1 MDTSEYWKKLQ
12 KWSRAT
18 QKKVKRQINSAEK
31 TLRRKVTT
39 LRGYIKFYFRYYSI
53 GIKNKGIYWIRTRV
67 LTLWVLSAVYFLVI
81 GAISY
86 LAGWYINP
94 STLSPQAITYFI
106 AVAAMVGG
114 IIAIIFPFKT
124 LIMQNAAD
132 NTSAG
137 FYRTLG
143 KDKRQ
148 DIVFFVMVF
157 SVVLFFILAL
167 TATSYQFTL
176 FNRQHDLLRIIFQS
190 SIFIVGLDFY
200 LVFLLFEMLFKR
212 TDPFSGIALIQKTSI
227 KYLDDIHKRA
237 TQFSDLMMLH
247 PKTDKNTTKEEMLAS
262 TFQSF
267 RTDLQYLSYRLN
279 YLFDYHDKVLA
290 RNERT
295 ASLAILDVIASI
307 LEKYF
312 IIKKDSS
319 LLLPSGF
326 FFVSSSDSQEFLT
339 PHMEGLV
346 SVGEDYLKKED
357 SVGVRKVI
365 VLFQELIAYAGEI
378 KFVRAQ
384 TPDNPILMQLRGYL
398 DQFMKSIMQK
408 GFLEGM
414 FQGAITYKGV
424 GALIIRKKMIHELT
438 PVFEML
444 NKIAYAALLTK
455 QDIVVAE
462 VINSYSALINVLMED
477 DWIFEHKIKL
487 VLEHLQETVLYGF
500 VSHRS
505 RSIPHGR
512 MQQEL
517 AEPYRVLADLIVRKA
532 QSVPTI
538 RDQRKRD
545 NAKSLVLNAA
555 EELRTSTRYLAENI
569 KNADSLLVGVLAN
582 TTRRIGGLLIHLT
595 TDTNWAD
602 AKRALEREGNA
613 YLHQPWWFTDGVD
626 KIDDSLSFDE
636 LPEAV
641 SKMGLVALDS
651 DQDGIAEDAT
661 KVIADIATAMLTK
674 EDPPGYGLTEPR
686 IMVLACYLGIY
697 ALKLGKTTVV
707 EKLKTLIT
715 AFEQAYQQ
723 KHFVDPRAD
732 LVSSPTRDQLMRE
745 VMRFTDNLTDLNRM
759 TDPIPSTE
767 DILIGKVAIEDVNN
781 FIREIWG
788 VEIET

>member
-1 MDTSEYWKKLQ
+1 MYIQTYLQ
-12 KWSRAT
+12 RLRKWLHGL
-18 QKKVKRQINSAEK
+18 QKKVQ
-31 TLRRKVTT
+31 RRARVARSKITK
-39 LRGYIKFYFRYYSI
+39 LHGYIKFYSLYYFM
-53 GIKNKGIYWIRTRV
+53 GVKNKIMYWIYTRIFTV
-67 LTLWVLSAVYFLVI
+67 KILSFPFFLFIVT
-81 GAISY
+81 ISY
-86 LAGWYINP
+86 IAGWYINP
-94 STLSPQAITYFI
+94 VILNPQALTYFI

-148 DIVFFVMVF
+148 DIVFFVLVF
-157 SVVLFFILAL
+157 SVVLFFVLAL

-176 FNRQHDLLRIIFQS
+176 LNRQHDLLRIIFQS
-190 SIFIVGLDFY
+190 SIFVVGLDFY

-237 TQFSDLMMLH
+237 TKFSDLMMLH
-247 PKTDKNTTKEEMLAS
+247 PKTDKSTTKEEMLAS

-290 RNERT
+290 KNERT
-295 ASLAILDVIASI
+295 ASLVILDVIASI

-326 FFVSSSDSQEFLT
+326 FFVNSSDSQEFLT

-357 SVGVRKVI
+357 SVGVKKVI
-365 VLFQELIAYAGEI
+365 MLFQELIAYAGEI

-414 FQGAITYKGV
+414 FQGAITYKGI
-424 GALIIRKKMIHELT
+424 GAVIIRKKMVHELT
-438 PVFEML
+438 PVFEVL
-444 NKIAYAALLTK
+444 NKIAYTALLTK
-455 QDIVVAE
+455 QDVVVSE
-462 VINSYSALINVLMED
+462 VIKTYSALITVLMED
-477 DWIFEHKIKL
+477 DWIFGHKIKL

-500 VSHRS
+500 VSHNS

-517 AEPYRVLADLIVRKA
+517 AEPYVVLANLIIRKS
-532 QSVPTI
+532 QDIPSI
-538 RDQRKRD
+538 RDQRKRED
-545 NAKSLVLNAA
+545 AKSLVLNAA
-555 EELRTSTRYLAENI
+555 EELRTSIRYLAENI

-595 TDTNWAD
+595 NDTNWTD
-602 AKRALEREGNA
+602 AKRALEKEGSA

-651 DQDGIAEDAT
+651 NQDRIAEDAT
-661 KVIADIATAMLTK
+661 KVITDLATVMLTK

-697 ALKLGKTTVV
+697 SLKLGKTTIVA
-707 EKLKTLIT
+707 KLKDHIT
-715 AFEQAYQQ
+715 AFERVYEQ
-723 KHFVDPRAD
+723 KYFVDPRAELLSD
-732 LVSSPTRDQLMRE
+732 PRRDQLMRE
-745 VMRFTDNLTDLNRM
+745 VIRFMDNLSNRNR
-759 TDPIPSTE
+759 DRIRNPFENTE
-767 DILIGKVAIEDVNN
+767 ELLFNKVTVEDVKK
-781 FIREIWG
+781 FVKEIWN
-788 VEIET
+788 VKLK